1 MNELD
6 FERVIRDRKAT
17 RAFTERPVSRAI
29 VEQVLALARTAPSG
43 ANLQPGGFVV
53 LTGSAL
59 TKFTDRLCATIE
71 DGAEETEQYSYFP
84 RPMPKYLL
92 QRQVKLASSLYAAL
106 GIDRRNEAERRR
118 QFMKNFRFFDA
129 PVGIVATID
138 GRMGS
143 GCFMDFGMAIQTLF
157 LAATA
162 HGLAT
167 CGIGALAKYGP
178 VVSELLGLDEHEITV
193 CGIAMGFAD
202 DRAPAN
208 GFRSERIPVSQFAR
222 FEGWPD

>member
-1 MNELD
+1 MNEPD

-17 RAFTERPVSRAI
+17 RAFTDTPVSRATL
-29 VEQVLALARTAPSG
+29 ERLLALARTAPSG

-53 LTGSAL
+53 LTGAAL
-59 TKFTDRLCATIE
+59 TRFTDRLCAAIE
-71 DGAEETEQYSYFP
+71 NGAEETEQYSYFP
-84 RPMPKYLL
+84 KPMPKYLL
-92 QRQVKLASSLYAAL
+92 QRQVKLGSALYAAL
-106 GIDRRNEAERRR
+106 GIDRKDEAERRR
-118 QFMKNFRFFDA
+118 QFMKNYRFFDA

-178 VVSELLGLDEHEITV
+178 VVSELLGLEEHVIAV
-193 CGIAMGFAD
+193 CGIAMGYAD
-202 DRAPAN
+202 DDSPAN
-208 GFRSERIPVSQFAR
+208 RFRSERIPVSQFAR